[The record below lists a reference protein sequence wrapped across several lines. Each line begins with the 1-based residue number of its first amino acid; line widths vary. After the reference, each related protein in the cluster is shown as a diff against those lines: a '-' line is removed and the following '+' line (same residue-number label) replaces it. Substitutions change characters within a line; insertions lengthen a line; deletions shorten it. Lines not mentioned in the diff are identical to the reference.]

1 LQCGDGPWI
10 GVKAT
15 IATTLHRS
23 KVGQFIAHAKAL
35 PGNPHDG
42 PHFGDRTSLS
52 SNASAWYSARAPTSA
67 LHFIDKGP
75 PTERQVKKYE

>member
-42 PHFGDRTSLS
+42 HTLAIEQAYLQMPRRGIRHARRPRHSILS
-52 SNASAWYSARAPTSA
+52 KSRPA
-67 LHFIDKGP
+67 H
-75 PTERQVKKYE
+75 